1 MVQLKDGITLIAKKK
16 QQSLQIKIQWYVW
29 FQYEKEWKKERKKR
43 SILCDTKWKEA
54 GLLEKAG
61 YTYPTKRKQSIKQL
75 YGECGWGFI
84 WL

>member
-1 MVQLKDGITLIAKKK
+1 MYDFNMKKN
-16 QQSLQIKIQWYVW
+16 
-29 FQYEKEWKKERKKR
+29 ERKKEKKR

-75 YGECGWGFI
+75 YGECG
-84 WL
+84 